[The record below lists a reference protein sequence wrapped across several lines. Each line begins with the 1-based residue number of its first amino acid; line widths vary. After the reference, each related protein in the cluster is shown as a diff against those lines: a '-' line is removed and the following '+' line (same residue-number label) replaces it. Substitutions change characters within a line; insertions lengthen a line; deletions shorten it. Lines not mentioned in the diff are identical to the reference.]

1 MNVWKPSTQV
11 RKKTCQYRL
20 GNMDIKLVNK
30 ILLFFNKTIR
40 KPDNKVGDER
50 LVGT

>member
-11 RKKTCQYRL
+11 RKKTYQYRL
-20 GNMDIKLVNK
+20 GNMNIKLVNK
-30 ILLFFNKTIR
+30 ILLFNKTIA